1 MSLYSKLKWVFSILL
16 VFAIVLTTNL
26 IDKGNFDKLKY
37 SIETIY
43 KDRLVAKGL
52 IFELSYLIQEK
63 QIALLKSDSLFYQQQ
78 RSGVNGEI
86 QEIIAEFEQT
96 ELTID
101 EFEMFE
107 SFKENV
113 QEELELESAFISSGF
128 ENREQL
134 LDKIYLLHDNLHE
147 LSQIQLSEG
156 RRQMSMSQ
164 KTMDTIELFTQME
177 IIFLVVIAVI
187 VQIIVL
193 YKAPKQSEQDS

>member
-1 MSLYSKLKWVFSILL
+1 MSLFSKFKWVFSILL
-16 VFAIVLTTNL
+16 IFAIVLATNL
-26 IDKGNFDKLKY
+26 VDKGNFDKLKY

-78 RSGVNGEI
+78 RLGVNDEI
-86 QEIIAEFEQT
+86 KELIAKFEKT

-107 SFKENV
+107 DFRENV
-113 QEELELESAFISSGF
+113 KEELELEKQFIDSGF

-134 LDKIYLLHDNLHE
+134 LDQIYLLHDNLHE
-147 LSQIQLSEG
+147 LSKIQLSEG
-156 RRQMSMSQ
+156 KRQMSMSQ

-177 IIFLVVIAVI
+177 IIFLIVIAIIAQV
-187 VQIIVL
+187 IVL
-193 YKAPKQSEQDS
+193 YKSSAKPNKLE